1 MKSPSPGPVHQM
13 ANAIR
18 VLAVDSA
25 DGVNV
30 ADSADVVDAHP
41 GITQRRVCDAVKGLL
56 Q

>member
-18 VLAVDSA
+18 VLA
-25 DGVNV
+25 